1 MTKDRFAAR
10 RYGSDGI
17 GRTAGVVAPLGQ
29 PGLAGGDP
37 GAPFGINPLVSS
49 HFMVSMQA
57 TTCMR
62 APRSSPQRPLPA
74 KAGAARTT
82 EDRLI
87 DAAGRIFARDGLE
100 AATTRDIARDAGL
113 NEVTLFRHFGTKE
126 GVLAAVVR
134 RTFGPGERA
143 YRMPDTG
150 DLREDLREFA
160 RQYEQALR
168 KNLALVRTCV
178 GEIHRHRDYAGRVL
192 QAIFQPLR
200 ADLIARLEKA
210 RAQRKILLS
219 TDAAIT
225 ADLLSG
231 MILSGVLRDTNKLK
245 RRGYTAQRYRAACV
259 DVLWSAVAGPGGRPA

>member
-1 MTKDRFAAR
+1 
-10 RYGSDGI
+10 
-17 GRTAGVVAPLGQ
+17 
-29 PGLAGGDP
+29 
-37 GAPFGINPLVSS
+37 
-49 HFMVSMQA
+49 
-57 TTCMR
+57 MR
-62 APRSSPQRPLPA
+62 APRSHPHRPLPI
-74 KAGAARTT
+74 KVGTARST

-143 YRMPDTG
+143 ERMPDTG
-150 DLREDLREFA
+150 DLRADLSEFA
-160 RQYEQALR
+160 RQYERALR
-168 KNLALVRTCV
+168 RNLALVRTCV
-178 GEIHRHRDYAGRVL
+178 GEIHRHRDYAARVL

-210 RAQRKILLS
+210 RAERSILLS
-219 TDAAIT
+219 TEPEIA

-231 MILSGVLRDTNKLK
+231 MILSGVLRDTAKLK
-245 RRGYTAQRYRAACV
+245 RRGYTALRYRAACV
-259 DVLWSAVAGPGGRPA
+259 DVLWTAVAGPGARPA